1 MGETDRAGPAD
12 PRPGPPR
19 VSPHPPHNRPSGQR
33 AETQPARPWPTQ
45 RHAQQQPSTPLPG
58 RQTVHSTH
66 TKVEEADKITLSYK
80 PNARQEGPAG
90 RARPSAARGVQA
102 DDEPHRGGL
111 AGPVRAEKP
120 RHPPL

>member
-58 RQTVHSTH
+58 RQTVHSRH

-80 PNARQEGPAG
+80 LRMRYISYMSPGRTSVTGPGKPA
-90 RARPSAARGVQA
+90 SAAW
-102 DDEPHRGGL
+102 
-111 AGPVRAEKP
+111 
-120 RHPPL
+120 